1 MPPATFCLQYRE
13 RLLVSP
19 APIIRPTM
27 GREWSLQHVEL
38 FPPRP
43 ADATEA
49 MRDAFRCFLH
59 VTLFGSDRMGRPVSH
74 LVLHCKSVPEHQ
86 HVYVQHVLPHWS
98 DKGRNTKLFE
108 ESCIWFF
115 GRWCI

>member
-1 MPPATFCLQYRE
+1 MVWCLSNATCHACLQYRE

-43 ADATEA
+43 ADATAA

-59 VTLFGSDRMGRPVSH
+59 VTLFSTDRMGRPVSH
-74 LVLHCKSVPEHQ
+74 PVHAGLQVS
-86 HVYVQHVLPHWS
+86 
-98 DKGRNTKLFE
+98 
-108 ESCIWFF
+108 
-115 GRWCI
+115 